1 MDLRHMRHFVAVA
14 EELHFGRAALRLNI
28 AQPPLSQSI
37 QRLELDLGVS
47 LLNRSRR
54 GVEMTDAGRA
64 FLVEARRTL
73 IQAELSRKVAR
84 RAAEHKDEL
93 RISFVGPALYRF
105 LPQLLATCRET
116 HRHVNTLLYEKSSPE
131 QMPGMLAG
139 EFDIG
144 FVTAATDQIE
154 RCESLLVERSAFLAA
169 VPGDSALARHA
180 SVSLA
185 TLAEQDFISA
195 PRKLAPQGYDVLS
208 MFKSAGVIPRVT
220 QEATQTNTTLS
231 LVSVGLGCGIVAGTA
246 ALRQT
251 PNVTF
256 LPITDM
262 PAYMRWE
269 LVMVWRPDHLS
280 ATAAAFVEV
289 AKSLIAA
296 HPEWL
301 DVAPPINLIT
311 AAEARQ

>member
-14 EELHFGRAALRLNI
+14 EELHFGRAAQRLNI

-37 QRLELDLGVS
+37 QRLELDLGVA

-54 GVEMTDAGRA
+54 GVEMTDAGRT

-73 IQAELSRKVAR
+73 MQAELSRKMAR
-84 RAAEHKDEL
+84 RAAEHMDEL

-105 LPQLLATCRET
+105 LPQLLLKFRET
-116 HRHVNTLLYEKSSPE
+116 QPDANTLLFEKASPD

-139 EFDIG
+139 EFDVG

-154 RCESLLVERSAFLAA
+154 RCETLLVERSAFLAA
-169 VPGDSALARHA
+169 VPSDSALAQCT

-185 TLAEQDFISA
+185 MLAEQEFISP
-195 PRKLAPQGYDVLS
+195 PRKFAPQGYDALS
-208 MFKSAGVIPRVT
+208 MFKSAGVIPKVT

-280 ATAAAFVEV
+280 ATAAAFVEM
-289 AKSLIAA
+289 AKSLTAA

-301 DVAPPINLIT
+301 DADVPVTVNTKAKD
-311 AAEARQ
+311 R

>member
-64 FLVEARRTL
+64 FLIEARRTL
-73 IQAELSRKVAR
+73 MQAELSRKMAR
-84 RAAEHKDEL
+84 RAAEHNDEL

-105 LPQLLATCRET
+105 LPHLLVTFRGT
-116 HRHVNTLLYEKSSPE
+116 RPHVSTLLYEKASPE
-131 QMPGMLAG
+131 QMPGMMAG

-169 VPGDSALARHA
+169 VPGDSVLAHHA

-185 TLAEQDFISA
+185 TLAEQNFISA
-195 PRKLAPQGYDVLS
+195 PRKFAPQGYDVLS
-208 MFKSAGVIPRVT
+208 MFKSAGVIPKVT

-246 ALRQT
+246 AVRQT
-251 PNVTF
+251 PNVIF

-262 PAYMRWE
+262 PPYMRWE
-269 LVMVWRPDHLS
+269 LVMVWRPDHLN
-280 ATAAAFVEV
+280 ATGTAFVDA
-289 AKSLIAA
+289 AKSLIAT

-301 DVAPPINLIT
+301 DVD
-311 AAEARQ
+311 AAIDPTIATKERQ

>member
-1 MDLRHMRHFVAVA
+1 MDLRHMRQFVAVA
-14 EELHFGRAALRLNI
+14 EELHFGRAAVRLNM

-37 QRLELDLGVS
+37 QRLELDLGVV

-54 GVEMTDAGRA
+54 GVELTDAGRA
-64 FLVEARRTL
+64 FLIEARRTL
-73 IQAELSRKVAR
+73 MQAELSRKMAR
-84 RAAEHKDEL
+84 RAAEQTEEL

-105 LPQLLATCRET
+105 LPQQLVKFRDT
-116 HRHVNTLLYEKSSPE
+116 HADVSTLLYEKASPE

-169 VPGDSALARHA
+169 VPSDSALAQCN

-185 TLAEQDFISA
+185 MLAEQDFISP
-195 PRKLAPQGYDVLS
+195 PRKFAPQGYDALS
-208 MFKSAGVIPRVT
+208 MFKSAGVIPKVT

-251 PNVTF
+251 PNVSF
-256 LPITDM
+256 LSITDM
-262 PAYMRWE
+262 PPYMRWE

-280 ATAAAFVEV
+280 AAAVAFVDL

-301 DVAPPINLIT
+301 DVDAPINFNT
-311 AAEARQ
+311 AAKE